1 MDTPQTHSQTFRSLE
16 AGRLYQ
22 YLRAGDSC
30 QIIGIGSSGKSRF
43 LRFLM
48 EDAVRAKY
56 LGPYLQRYLLI
67 YLDANKLL
75 KRDDWGLYELMLHQL
90 LVELELCGADEN
102 IVQAVDALHGR
113 AVAKDTLHLALRYL
127 DRALGL
133 VIKKNQYSV
142 VFLID
147 EFDDLA
153 RELPAPCFAALRA
166 LRDDHKYRLMYVT
179 ASRRQISSLRENP
192 AEIESFDEMLSGNV
206 IWLMA
211 YSEQD
216 AREMVGQVASRYQ
229 AAFAEEQ
236 VAQMLDQTGCHP
248 GLMRGVLRLSRSG
261 VIPPVDQWLVNPA
274 VKDECQQ
281 IWRSLPVV
289 EQRALMDLAGG
300 RAQEAF
306 AAAGARLREKGLV
319 IASPAGEQIFAP
331 LLAEYIRQ
339 EKPVA
344 GALVEIDRLHRHV
357 WVQSRCITDLTPQ
370 EFNCLDYLSQHRG
383 EPCSA
388 EEIGR
393 YCYYAARGEK
403 NPEKLAE
410 LAGSEGRFYQ
420 NSVEAMIKRLRKKI
434 EPDPAENRLIKT
446 IRGVGYVLD
455 EGG

>member
-1 MDTPQTHSQTFRSLE
+1 MNTPQTHSQGFRSLE
-16 AGRLYQ
+16 AARLYE

-48 EDAVRAKY
+48 EDAIRAKY
-56 LGPYLQRYLLI
+56 LGPHLQRYLLI

-90 LVELELCGADEN
+90 LVELELCGADES

-113 AVAKDTLHLALRYL
+113 AVARDTLHLALRYL

-133 VIKKNQYSV
+133 VIRKHQYAV
-142 VFLID
+142 MFLLD

-153 RELPAPCFAALRA
+153 RELPAACFSALRA

-192 AEIESFDEMLSGNV
+192 AEIESFDEMLSGNI

-216 AREMVGQVASRYQ
+216 AREMVAQVASRYQ
-229 AAFAEEQ
+229 AAFAEDQ
-236 VAQMLDQTGCHP
+236 VARMLDETGRHP
-248 GLMRGVLRLSRSG
+248 GLMRGVLRLSRGG
-261 VIPPVDQWLVNPA
+261 VMPPVEQWVTNPA

-281 IWRSLPVV
+281 IWRSLPVL
-289 EQRALMDLAGG
+289 EQRALMELAGG
-300 RAQEAF
+300 RSPEAF
-306 AAAGARLREKGLV
+306 TGASTRLREKGLV
-319 IASPAGEQIFAP
+319 VASPTGERIFAP

-344 GALVEIDRLHRHV
+344 GALVEIDRARRRV
-357 WVQSRCITDLTPQ
+357 WVQGKRITDLTAQ
-370 EFNCLDYLSQHRG
+370 EYTCLDYLAQHRG

-393 YCYYAARGEK
+393 YCYYTARGEK
-403 NPEKLAE
+403 NLEKMMEPPA
-410 LAGSEGRFYQ
+410 SDDKVYQ

-434 EPDPAENRLIKT
+434 EPDPTENRLIKT